1 MGMVSDTESAM
12 LRKVIV
18 RALLITVPALLVPL
32 FFTGRAIHG
41 KPGPRFALKAEIDS
55 EPHAPAQ
62 SQPNEMGRRASTLKA
77 SEQNRRLAEEEADKV
92 LLRHNISIAPF
103 ANCYSRRAGRVVKLE
118 STANFSRELLRHF
131 ISIAPWPLSS
141 VNQSDLSTEAKRP
154 LFSKSLTFS
163 YH

>member
-1 MGMVSDTESAM
+1 MGTVSDTESAM
-12 LRKVIV
+12 LGKVIV

-92 LLRHNISIAPF
+92 LLRHNISIAP
-103 ANCYSRRAGRVVKLE
+103 
-118 STANFSRELLRHF
+118 
-131 ISIAPWPLSS
+131 WPLSS

>member
-18 RALLITVPALLVPL
+18 RALLITVPAVLVPL

-62 SQPNEMGRRASTLKA
+62 SQPDISVLNYGIDFLATTVKSALSLRS
-77 SEQNRRLAEEEADKV
+77 SE
-92 LLRHNISIAPF
+92 
-103 ANCYSRRAGRVVKLE
+103 
-118 STANFSRELLRHF
+118 
-131 ISIAPWPLSS
+131 
-141 VNQSDLSTEAKRP
+141 
-154 LFSKSLTFS
+154 
-163 YH
+163 